1 MYYSYIKYFI
11 PKSKQNLQ
19 RETIWIDTAADHY
32 SVASKESKSDV
43 GIELYRKSS
52 KS

>member
-1 MYYSYIKYFI
+1 MYVTTYNILYQKV
-11 PKSKQNLQ
+11 SKI

-32 SVASKESKSDV
+32 SVASKESKSDA
-43 GIELYRKSS
+43 GFELYRKSS